1 VWHALEPALKEQI
14 NAIRTRVREEREA
27 KNATPGSD
35 NTSSDSKIPAQYPNM
50 RANLVER
57 NLMQP
62 NRLLRWLLCVELS
75 MTEWILM
82 LTMTRT
88 RGNHHEDV

>member
-35 NTSSDSKIPAQYPNM
+35 NTSSDNKILPSTQTEG
-50 RANLVER
+50 ANLVEG
-57 NLMQP
+57 LMQQTGCCDGCYVWSF
-62 NRLLRWLLCVELS
+62 R
-75 MTEWILM
+75 
-82 LTMTRT
+82 
-88 RGNHHEDV
+88 

>member
-35 NTSSDSKIPAQYPNM
+35 NTSSESKIPAQYPNM
-50 RANLVER
+50 RG
-57 NLMQP
+57 QP
-62 NRLLRWLLCVELS
+62 CGKGIDATKQVAAMVAMCGAFDDGMDLDADDDTDDEI
-75 MTEWILM
+75 T
-82 LTMTRT
+82 
-88 RGNHHEDV
+88 EDV